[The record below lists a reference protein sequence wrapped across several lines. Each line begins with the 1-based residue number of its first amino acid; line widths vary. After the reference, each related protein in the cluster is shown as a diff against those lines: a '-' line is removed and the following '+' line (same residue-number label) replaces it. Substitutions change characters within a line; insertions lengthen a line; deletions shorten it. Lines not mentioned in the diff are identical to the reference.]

1 MPVCFFIFTQLLE
14 EAVRINLTCL
24 EYTLSSLLPTQ
35 NFPIILR
42 ALTVHHTMTFQSYTG
57 SVWRTTVQ
65 CSESTRVLWS
75 IFWEESNSMQTSHV
89 NTASLMRNW
98 HRCTIKSDDNTS
110 NMVFQTY
117 SFHNNVSENFK
128 LTAYSR
134 AIISSTMLDMFKYH
148 PPHLLMKHINM

>member
-57 SVWRTTVQ
+57 SVWRTRVQ
-65 CSESTRVLWS
+65 CSESTCFYGQFS
-75 IFWEESNSMQTSHV
+75 GNNQTVCRPHV

-98 HRCTIKSDDNTS
+98 CSCTIKSDDNTS

-117 SFHNNVSENFK
+117 NFK

-134 AIISSTMLDMFKYH
+134 AIILSTMLDTFKYH